1 MRTKKKMYLKVANPK
16 NPKAKDNLK
25 AFENDLFNI
34 IKNIK
39 LNIYQSNFQKNLKH
53 DLNNLLIKIK

>member
-16 NPKAKDNLK
+16 NPNAKDGLK
-25 AFENDLFNI
+25 AFENDLINI

-39 LNIYQSNFQKNLKH
+39 LNIYRSNFQKKS
-53 DLNNLLIKIK
+53 

>member
-1 MRTKKKMYLKVANPK
+1 MYLKVANPK